1 MYKLVCVWVLHN
13 KLSYPTIYSFL
24 LEQVP
29 VNSIIQGTERD
40 CWLFFLSSTKKEF
53 FFQIEQTMFPQI
65 ESEMS
70 DLQKEIEKGLVPAK
84 PRGIWAS
91 YASMEQEIN
100 YYFFCWLS
108 KKDEAI
114 GNFKKKIITIMS
126 EKEKNLM
133 SLNEQY
139 VMYVTVFLFK
149 RKRLI
154 WSFNLIVKCNWIP
167 KRSLITS
174 LIFIYF

>member
-1 MYKLVCVWVLHN
+1 MGLTQ
-13 KLSYPTIYSFL
+13 LSYSTIYNFL

-29 VNSIIQGTERD
+29 VNSIIKGTERD
-40 CWLFFLSSTKKEF
+40 CWFFFLSSTKKDF

-100 YYFFCWLS
+100 YFFEV
-108 KKDEAI
+108 D
-114 GNFKKKIITIMS
+114 
-126 EKEKNLM
+126 
-133 SLNEQY
+133 
-139 VMYVTVFLFK
+139 
-149 RKRLI
+149 
-154 WSFNLIVKCNWIP
+154 
-167 KRSLITS
+167 
-174 LIFIYF
+174 